1 MHSYLVEHLS
11 QEEAALEH
19 GVTPALVSKLVC
31 QARRE
36 PEKQRERKQKEKA
49 VEDKVNII
57 AAAADQLLDSR
68 VPVTSCDQVKR
79 QVEKE
84 QEVKLTTQAVHQVM
98 KKSMGLSFRRV
109 RKVPVQANL
118 DRCLVLR
125 QQYALTMLSLLG
137 SGKRV
142 INVDETWLAESNYIR
157 KAWCRPGT
165 PGTVATSSIQPRLS
179 MVTAL
184 DTDGRVYFA
193 LSHAN
198 TDQDTYMLFLRHLIA
213 QLDLETPG
221 WQEDSVLLADNAPY
235 HVSAQAREYLR
246 KLQVP
251 CMFSGPYSFSAAP
264 IETLF
269 SLLKLGE
276 LNKAHAST
284 GKK

>member
-1 MHSYLVEHLS
+1 MHGYLVEHLS
-11 QEEAALEH
+11 QEELALQH
-19 GVTPALVSKLVC
+19 GVTKQLVSRLVC
-31 QARRE
+31 QARQE
-36 PEKQRERKQKEKA
+36 PEKQRRRKQREKLA
-49 VEDKVNII
+49 EEEANLI
-57 AAAADQLLDSR
+57 AAAADDMLHAGAAI
-68 VPVTSCDQVKR
+68 TSCDQVRR
-79 QVEKE
+79 QVA
-84 QEVKLTTQAVHQVM
+84 QEHQVKPSTADVNM
-98 KKSMGLSFRRV
+98 VFKQSLGLSFRRV

-125 QQYALTMLSLLG
+125 QQYALAMLALLG

-157 KAWCRPGT
+157 KAWCRRGT
-165 PGTVATSSIQPRLS
+165 PGTVATSAVQPRLS

-198 TDQDTYMLFLRHLIA
+198 TDQDTYMLFLRHLVA
-213 QLDLETPG
+213 QLDRETPG
-221 WQEDSVLLADNAPY
+221 WQEDSIILADNAPF
-235 HVSAQAREYLR
+235 HVGAQAREYLH
-246 KLQVP
+246 KMQVP
-251 CMFSGPYSFSAAP
+251 AMFSGPYSYSAAP

-276 LNKAHAST
+276 LNKAHGST

>member
-1 MHSYLVEHLS
+1 M
-11 QEEAALEH
+11 
-19 GVTPALVSKLVC
+19 
-31 QARRE
+31 
-36 PEKQRERKQKEKA
+36 KE
-49 VEDKVNII
+49 
-57 AAAADQLLDSR
+57 L
-68 VPVTSCDQVKR
+68 
-79 QVEKE
+79 
-84 QEVKLTTQAVHQVM
+84 
-98 KKSMGLSFRRV
+98 MGLSFRRV

-165 PGTVATSSIQPRLS
+165 PGTVATSAVQPRLS

-184 DTDGRVYFA
+184 DTDGRVYFS

-221 WQEDSVLLADNAPY
+221 WQESSVLLADNAPF
-235 HVSAQAREYLR
+235 HVGAQAREYLH
-246 KLQVP
+246 KMQVP
-251 CMFSGPYSFSAAP
+251 AMFSGPYSYSGAP

-276 LNKAHAST
+276 LNKDHEST

>member
-1 MHSYLVEHLS
+1 MKLS
-11 QEEAALEH
+11 A
-19 GVTPALVSKLVC
+19 
-31 QARRE
+31 QA
-36 PEKQRERKQKEKA
+36 
-49 VEDKVNII
+49 V
-57 AAAADQLLDSR
+57 
-68 VPVTSCDQVKR
+68 R
-79 QVEKE
+79 QVF
-84 QEVKLTTQAVHQVM
+84 

-125 QQYALTMLSLLG
+125 QQYGLAMLSLLG

-184 DTDGRVYFA
+184 DTEGRVYFA